1 MTDETKNGHADGQNS
16 GNGKIKRFPK
26 GNRKPAP
33 KNDFEALRNIR
44 ESDSDGLQSEYRVVQ
59 SGEKA
64 GVYFHEAAT
73 AKDGAEYMKPP
84 VRLSDPFEIIGRGQ
98 SSDEREYRL
107 LKFRRPNS
115 KEPKTLAM
123 PLEIVGR
130 PDGLAFLRTNGIGV
144 NQNGA
149 TIAHLANYLQ
159 WEGNQT
165 EYRFSKRGGWCD
177 DSFTAYILPN
187 GEIIGTPET
196 PVFYIGD
203 LSRKRAYEAAGS
215 LEEWQQQIAR
225 YAAGNSRLLL
235 ALGTGFAAPLLA
247 VMKQENGGFHF
258 FGQSSI
264 GKSISGMAAL
274 SLVGNPD
281 ELRVQWNGTGLSF
294 DNTAAAN
301 HDGMMMLDE
310 MGQADGKTLDAAS
323 YAVFNGAKKGQGA
336 KDGGNRE
343 HLTWRVLA
351 LSTGEYAPE
360 HFMKKYGLDWQ
371 AGQAVRLPS
380 VPADAGKGYGTFK
393 QLHGFAK
400 PELLAAHL
408 EQAVKRFH
416 GTAMRAY
423 VGRLAEEM
431 KQNPNGVEGRLNS
444 LYQQFL
450 DLLPPDLASQP
461 IRAAKR
467 FALVAAALELAAEW
481 QITGLEQGAGM
492 AGVKTCFDAWLDYAG
507 RENKEEADILKAARD
522 FMAEHGYT
530 ERFVTDPK
538 KSDGSI
544 NFAGDTVDAKLG
556 HAGYRLTARN
566 GHDGM
571 QAQMWYIHDKVF
583 EEEIGKGKDI
593 KLVCKVLADSGWLQR
608 DGRNNKRKIPSAL
621 VGDNILP
628 ANTRMYC
635 MKGIRPPEMAENGA
649 VA

>member
-1 MTDETKNGHADGQNS
+1 MNDETKNSRSDGQNTES
-16 GNGKIKRFPK
+16 SKVKPFPK
-26 GNRKPAP
+26 GRKAAP
-33 KNDFEALRNIR
+33 KNDFEALQAIT
-44 ESDSDGLQSEYRVVQ
+44 EADSDSLQSYYNVVHT
-59 SGEKA
+59 GHGA

-73 AKDGAEYMKPP
+73 AKDGAPYMKPP

-107 LKFRRPNS
+107 LSFRRPNS
-115 KEPKTLAM
+115 REQKLLAM

-130 PDGLAFLRTNGIGV
+130 PDCWAFLRANGIGV

-149 TIAHLANYLQ
+149 SIAHLANYLQ

-247 VMKQENGGFHF
+247 VIKQENGGFHF

-274 SLVGNPD
+274 SLVGNPE

-343 HLTWRVLA
+343 HITWRVLA

-360 HFMKKYGLDWQ
+360 YFMKKYGLDWQ

-380 VPADAGKGYGTFK
+380 VPADAGKGFGTFE

-408 EQAVKRFH
+408 EQAVKRCH

-423 VGRLAEEM
+423 VGRLSEEM
-431 KQNPNGVEGRLNS
+431 KQNPNGLKGRLNS

-461 IRAAKR
+461 VRAAKR
-467 FALVAAALELAAEW
+467 FALVAAALELAAKW
-481 QITGLEQGAGM
+481 QITGLAQGEGM
-492 AGVKTCFDAWLDYAG
+492 AGVKICFDAWLDYAG
-507 RENKEEADILKAARD
+507 RENKEETDILKAARD
-522 FMAEHGYT
+522 FMMEHGYT

-544 NFAGDTVDAKLG
+544 NYAGDVVEAKRN
-556 HAGYRLTARN
+556 HAGYRLTAKN
-566 GHDGM
+566 SNEGWQD
-571 QAQMWYIHDKVF
+571 AVWYITDKVF
-583 EEEIGKGKDI
+583 EEEICKGKDI
-593 KLVCKVLADSGWLQR
+593 KLVCKVLADAAWLQT
-608 DGRNNKRKIPSAL
+608 DGRNNKRKVPNVL
-621 VGDNILP
+621 VGENLLP
-628 ANTRMYC
+628 SRIRMYC
-635 MKGIRPPEMAENGA
+635 LRGLQPPEKYENGA
-649 VA
+649 GD